1 MRLMLRAAAASLVV
15 LSLNPMGALA
25 APGETAFAFLKL
37 GVGARAMGLGSA
49 YVALA
54 DDPTSLY
61 WNPAGL
67 ASVHETQV
75 TAMHN
80 EWMQDFRQEYAAVG
94 LPFKKGSIGF
104 SFQGFY
110 SAEALE
116 GRDEVGNITQD
127 IGFNDL
133 AMTAAYGRTFSPG
146 LDAGLAVRYIRG
158 AIAEDNATAFAFDF
172 GGKYRLGESGLSL
185 GAAAQNIGGN
195 ATYVNEAFP
204 LPTTFRL
211 GAAYSHALSSLHG
224 AATLSTEVHKSKGED
239 TRFNVGGEFAYKERL
254 ALRAGAKMGYDVEDF
269 SFGLGIMHKQ
279 LRFDY
284 ALVPLSLD
292 LGTTHFFSLTAKL

>member
-25 APGETAFAFLKL
+25 APGDTAFAFLKL

-94 LPFKKGSIGF
+94 LPFKKGSLGF

-116 GRDEVGNITQD
+116 GRDEVGNLTQD
-127 IGFNDL
+127 VGFNDL
-133 AMTAAYGRTFSPG
+133 AMTAAYARTITPG
-146 LDAGLAVRYIRG
+146 LDGGLAVRYIRG
-158 AIAEDNATAFAFDF
+158 MIAEDNATAFAFDL
-172 GGKYRLGESGLSL
+172 GAKYRLGESGLSL
-185 GAAAQNIGGN
+185 GAAAQNIGGD
-195 ATYVNEAFP
+195 ATYVKEAIP
-204 LPTTFRL
+204 LPTTLRL
-211 GAAYSHALSSLHG
+211 GAAYSPALTGRHG
-224 AATLSTEVHKSKGED
+224 SGTLSTEVHKSKGED
-239 TRFNVGGEFAYKERL
+239 TRFNIGGEFAYKERL
-254 ALRAGAKMGYDVEDF
+254 ALRAGVKMGYDVEDL
-269 SFGLGIMHKQ
+269 SFGLGIMHKEF
-279 LRFDY
+279 RFDY

-292 LGTTHFFSLTAKL
+292 LGTTHFFSLTARL